1 MIICNMYTLEI
12 TWLIG
17 VQLAFLVSKSYDT
30 GPYDYANPVTSGSE
44 SSFGRGKVWTLE
56 QVTIL
61 MLDSGQFDLE
71 YS

>member
-1 MIICNMYTLEI
+1 MYNIFLFIYYIYDERLSRMIIYNMYTLEI

-44 SSFGRGKVWTLE
+44 SSFGRGKV
-56 QVTIL
+56 
-61 MLDSGQFDLE
+61 
-71 YS
+71 